1 MLFFYLELDR
11 QNDVKEVIVRNGRGE
26 KGLLDYLLSKK
37 NLLVLLKGR
46 LIKGAAMRKKIGIGI
61 SDFKRLRE
69 EGFFLVDKSLFI
81 KDVMETGATIIL
93 LPRPRRFGKTLNL
106 SMLRYFFERHESD
119 EERQRALSLF
129 SGLSIRK
136 LPLFEEHFGRY
147 PVIFLTLKDV
157 KGKNID
163 EAFWSIRMALSREV
177 KRHIAKIKEDVW
189 GAYPD
194 AGIIQK
200 IVQDGIEEGPYREC
214 LYALSGLLHENY
226 GTPPV
231 ILIDEYDTPIHAA
244 WQYGYYD
251 EMVSFMRGLLS
262 GGLKD
267 NPHCFKAVLTGI
279 LRVAK
284 ESIFSDLNNL
294 DVFTILDPR
303 FSDKFGLTRE
313 EVKAALD
320 EYGLSHRME
329 EVDKWYN
336 GYKFG
341 EHIIFNPWS
350 ILNFIDKNPQYPE
363 PYWANTSS
371 NALIK
376 ELIIDGGLEVREKV
390 ERLIAGKDIISV
402 IDKNIVF
409 QGLRED
415 EEAIFNLFFFSGYL
429 KCVEILPDERRLRC
443 RLSVPNQE
451 MQYIFETIIARWLR
465 SAFQNRKLTTMLR
478 SLVNGDIET
487 FERLL
492 NEFVITTLSFFDA
505 KGKNPEAVYQ
515 AFVLG
520 MLLNLGQEYEI
531 SSNRELGYGRYD
543 ILVIPKSDHSRQ
555 AVLLEMKSIAG
566 FYKEDPHKAMQDAV
580 EQIGKRSYAREL
592 EARGFKDV
600 IKIAVVSD
608 GKRVWVREV

>member
-1 MLFFYLELDR
+1 M
-11 QNDVKEVIVRNGRGE
+11 
-26 KGLLDYLLSKK
+26 KK
-37 NLLVLLKGR
+37 R
-46 LIKGAAMRKKIGIGI
+46 IGIGI
-61 SDFKRLRE
+61 SDFKELRE
-69 EGFFLVDKSLFI
+69 EGYFFVDKSLFI
-81 KDVMETGATIIL
+81 QDVIETGAKIIL

-106 SMLRYFFERHESD
+106 SMLWHFFDLRKEDIERKNG
-119 EERQRALSLF
+119 RALF
-129 SGLSIRK
+129 SGLAIEDKPVFSR
-136 LPLFEEHFGRY
+136 HFARY
-147 PVIFLTLKDV
+147 PVIFLTFKDI
-157 KGKNID
+157 KERCFD
-163 EAFWSIRMALSREV
+163 DALFKIKDTIAQEF
-177 KRHIAKIKEDVW
+177 KRHS
-189 GAYPD
+189 AYLAHLGEEHEYLHSILNKTAHPVD
-194 AGIIQK
+194 FSLSLQK
-200 IVQDGIEEGPYREC
+200 
-214 LYALSGLLHENY
+214 LSMFLHTVSNS
-226 GTPPV
+226 PPV

-390 ERLIAGKDIISV
+390 KGLIAGKDIVSV

-409 QGLRED
+409 PDLKKREHH
-415 EEAIFNLFFFSGYL
+415 IFSLFFFSGYL
-429 KCVEILPDERRLRC
+429 KCDKVHWDDGALQCTL
-443 RLSVPNQE
+443 VPPNLE
-451 MQYIFETIIARWLR
+451 VRYIFKSLVSNWLEDAFET
-465 SAFQNRKLTTMLR
+465 SKLTTMLR
-478 SLVNGDIET
+478 SLVDGDIET

-543 ILVIPKSDHSRQ
+543 ILVIPKSDRSRP

-566 FYKEDPHKAMQDAV
+566 FYKEDPHKAMQEAV
-580 EQIGKRSYAREL
+580 EQNGKRSYAREL